1 MAYFSRMRTRFALV
15 LLFVALLATG
25 FAVAQ
30 DPRASAAQKAARD
43 FLALT
48 DHGDGAASWA
58 AAGKQFQSAITVERW
73 TDSLNAVRPPLG
85 ALVERTLFSTQLT
98 RTFPGAPTE
107 GDYALLV
114 FRTSFAKRTEGQE
127 TLTLEREPDGV
138 WRVIGYSIL

>member
-1 MAYFSRMRTRFALV
+1 MRARCAFV
-15 LLFVALLATG
+15 LLLVALLATG
-25 FAVAQ
+25 AAVAQ
-30 DPRASAAQKAARD
+30 DPRASAAQKVARE

-48 DHGDGAASWA
+48 DRGDAPASWA
-58 AAGKQFQSAITVERW
+58 AAGKQFQNAITVKRW

-85 ALVERTLFSTQLT
+85 ALLERTLFSTKLT

-114 FRTSFAKRTEGQE
+114 FRSSFAKRTEAQE
-127 TLTLEREPDGV
+127 TMTVEREPDGV

>member
-1 MAYFSRMRTRFALV
+1 MGYFSRMRTRSALV

-25 FAVAQ
+25 GAVAQ

-48 DHGDGAASWA
+48 DRGDGAASWA
-58 AAGKQFQSAITVERW
+58 AAGKHFQSAITVERW

-114 FRTSFAKRTEGQE
+114 FRTSFAKRTEAQE

-138 WRVIGYSIL
+138 WRVIGYSLL

>member
-1 MAYFSRMRTRFALV
+1 MRTRSALV

-25 FAVAQ
+25 VAVAQ

-48 DHGDGAASWA
+48 DRGDGPASWA

-73 TDSLNAVRPPLG
+73 TDSLNTVRPPLG

-98 RTFPGAPTE
+98 RTFPGAPAE

-114 FRTSFAKRTEGQE
+114 FRTSFAQRTEGQE
-127 TLTLEREPDGV
+127 TLTVEREPDGV
-138 WRVIGYSIL
+138 WRVIGYAIL